1 MCRNADACVRE
12 NTQSQKVLIKPLNLM
27 YGKIAQQLLTVRV
40 DRSTLGVDYVLPEIV
55 STSYGLASY
64 ALGCGT
70 RLVKG

>member
-27 YGKIAQQLLTVRV
+27 YGKIAQQLTVHV
-40 DRSTLGVDYVLPEIV
+40 DRSTLGVDHVLPEIV

-70 RLVKG
+70 RLVMG